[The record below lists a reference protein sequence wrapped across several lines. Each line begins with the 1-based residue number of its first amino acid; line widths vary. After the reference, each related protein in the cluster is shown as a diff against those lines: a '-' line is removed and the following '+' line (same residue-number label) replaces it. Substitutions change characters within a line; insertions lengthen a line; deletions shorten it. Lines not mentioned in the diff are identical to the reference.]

1 MAKQKEAGIRKRLVN
16 GFIRV
21 AVISSISGVIGLAAM
36 LVMSN
41 IYNNALVNY
50 GFSQGDIGKA
60 MVAFAEAR
68 STLRGSIGYDDEDVI
83 EQQKQEHEKKI
94 QEFQEYIA
102 LVENSMV
109 TDEGHAAYDN
119 ILKEL
124 EGYWELD
131 AEIMQQGAVTDR
143 AECAK
148 AQNRAI
154 NELTPQYNK
163 IYAAMDALM
172 NVNVQKGDEV
182 QKQLELLKV
191 ILFIA
196 IVAIVAIAVTISI
209 KMGTKIAKNIEKPL
223 LALQKRL
230 KTFAKGDLDSPFPES
245 TDGDEVS
252 DMVAEAQQM
261 AVVLNEI
268 ITDIGGMLAEMAE
281 GNYAIDSKMAE
292 KYVGKFSMLKDAMTN
307 MNQHMNTTLKQV
319 EDASKQVSAGSEN
332 LAEGAQALAEGAT
345 EQAGAV
351 EELTATITSISE
363 AVSKTAENLKES
375 HQQASRYAEQA
386 DHSRVE
392 MEALVQAMERI
403 NETSKKIEN
412 ITSDIEDIASQTNL
426 LSLNASIEAARAGD
440 AGRGFAVVAD
450 EIRQLAEQSAKSAV
464 DTRQLIAGSLAEI
477 EEGNRAAANA
487 SAALEEVVKGVKEIA
502 ESSKNLSDASAEQAS
517 AMRQA
522 EIGVNQISEV
532 VQSNSATAQ
541 ESSATSEELSA
552 QAESLNELVGQ
563 FTLKE

>member
-1 MAKQKEAGIRKRLVN
+1 MAKQKEAGIKKRLVN

-21 AVISSISGVIGLAAM
+21 ALISSISGVIGLAAM

-83 EQQKQEHEKKI
+83 AQQEQEHEKKI

-143 AECAK
+143 AECVK
-148 AQNRAI
+148 AQDRAI

-182 QKQLELLKV
+182 QKQLTLLKV
-191 ILFIA
+191 ILFIG

-292 KYVGKFSMLKDAMTN
+292 KYVGKFSMLKDAMIN